1 MTTLT
6 QKNRELR
13 IINDAIILAE
23 AEHEPF
29 CDVEVITLNAHKR
42 DLATDI
48 ALTFNPS
55 LLWINQR
62 IDKIAENVE
71 AQEFIEVLED
81 KIRVCLD
88 VDHVD
93 GRSLN
98 RTFSLLMKMSEFP
111 VGKRILVADL
121 EKGEANFVC

>member
-29 CDVEVITLNAHKR
+29 CDVEVITLKAHKR
-42 DLATDI
+42 DLATDV
-48 ALTFNPS
+48 ALASNPS
-55 LLWINQR
+55 LSHINKR
-62 IDKIAENVE
+62 IDQIAETVV
-71 AQEFIEVLED
+71 AQEFIEVLDD

-93 GRSLN
+93 GRALN
-98 RTFSLLMKMSEFP
+98 RTFSLLMKMTDFP
-111 VGKRILVADL
+111 VGRRVLVAEL
-121 EKGEANFVC
+121 ERSEVNYVC